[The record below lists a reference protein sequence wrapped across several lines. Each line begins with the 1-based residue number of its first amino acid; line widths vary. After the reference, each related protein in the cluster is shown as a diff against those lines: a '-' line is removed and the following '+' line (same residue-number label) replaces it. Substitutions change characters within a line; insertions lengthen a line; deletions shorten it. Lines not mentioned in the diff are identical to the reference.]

1 MAEKQQWEYRV
12 EILGSTMTAMKNEAL
27 QDVLN
32 EWGEEG
38 WELVAIFLLEH
49 SSKMRLVA
57 KRPLELSSRRR
68 RSWPSE

>member
-1 MAEKQQWEYRV
+1 MADMMQWEYRV
-12 EILGSTMTAMKNEAL
+12 GISGSTMSTMKNEVLEAL
-27 QDVLN
+27 LN

-38 WELVAIFLLEH
+38 WEVIAVFLLEH

-57 KRPLELSSRRR
+57 KRPLSLTSRRR

>member
-1 MAEKQQWEYRV
+1 MGELQQWEYRV
-12 EILGSTMTAMKNEAL
+12 DIVGSTLSTMKNEAL
-27 QDVLN
+27 EALLN

-38 WELVAIFLLEH
+38 WEVIAVFLLEH

-57 KRPLELSSRRR
+57 KRPLGLTSRRR

>member
-1 MAEKQQWEYRV
+1 MDASPQWEYRV
-12 EILGSTMTAMKNEAL
+12 DIVGSTMTAMKNEAL
-27 QDVLN
+27 ESLLN

-38 WELVAIFLLEH
+38 WELVAVFLLEH

-57 KRPLELSSRRR
+57 KRPLGMTSRRR

>member
-1 MAEKQQWEYRV
+1 MAELQQWEYRV
-12 EILGSTMTAMKNEAL
+12 DLVGSTMSTMKSEAL
-27 QDVLN
+27 EAQLN

-38 WELVAIFLLEH
+38 WEVIAIFLLEH

-57 KRPLELSSRRR
+57 KRPLELTSRRR